1 MTAKTEQQRW
11 RRLSQLFEQM
21 ADMPVDARAA
31 FLDSECGGDLP
42 MRAQLERMLALD
54 DAPHVMD
61 EGVGMVLQ
69 FEPDETGWIEQAG
82 SERLGHWQLQG
93 MIGTGAT
100 GARLLVGVLATAW
113 ALRSNRRMSNCASS
127 LETWSTDFS
136 ALNWQTQQS
145 LLAIGSGGWLGSAAG

>member
-1 MTAKTEQQRW
+1 MPAASNTKRGNGMTAKTEQQRW

-100 GARLLVGVLATAW
+100 GAVFAA
-113 ALRSNRRMSNCASS
+113 NRRRNDARPATSTSGSS
-127 LETWSTDFS
+127 GLTR
-136 ALNWQTQQS
+136 
-145 LLAIGSGGWLGSAAG
+145 